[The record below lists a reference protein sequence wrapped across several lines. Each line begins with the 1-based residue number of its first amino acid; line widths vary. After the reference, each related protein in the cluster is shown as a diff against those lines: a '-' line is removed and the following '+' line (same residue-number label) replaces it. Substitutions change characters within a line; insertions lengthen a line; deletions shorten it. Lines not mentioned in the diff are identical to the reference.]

1 MNRKLE
7 QHQQYCAPRTI
18 FKEQKKGAPLVLA
31 VETLFT
37 D

>member
-7 QHQQYCAPRTI
+7 RLI